1 MKTCQIVLSLLFLRP
16 NLLTFSS
23 NPAILETG
31 KEGGTMSITATE
43 LKANLGKY
51 LILAATEDVFIT
63 QYGKIVAKLTNPFQ
77 DRVEIAES
85 LFGILPQTMTL
96 EEVKEARLGEV

>member
-1 MKTCQIVLSLLFLRP
+1 
-16 NLLTFSS
+16 
-23 NPAILETG
+23 
-31 KEGGTMSITATE
+31 MSVTATE

-51 LILAATEDVFIT
+51 LILAATEDIFIT

-77 DRVEIAES
+77 NRVEIAES

-96 EEVKEARLGEV
+96 EEAKEARLREA